1 MLEMTTAFNGLP
13 WFLFGGIKECSTF
26 PLACFCLSVKKCDGN
41 GEHVANGLRSLIR
54 HGKAVNSHFKM
65 SFGHSHLSY
74 LPGNS
79 HTQLCQPSPKNPSKS
94 N

>member
-1 MLEMTTAFNGLP
+1 MLEMTTAFNGLL

-26 PLACFCLSVKKCDGN
+26 PLACSCLSVKKCDGN

-79 HTQLCQPSPKNPSKS
+79 HTQLRQPSPKNPSKS